1 MVAKDRDCGQC
12 MFKVVDLFCGTG
24 ALSYGLAL
32 GDERF
37 HVVAGI
43 DHDADACETARA
55 NHPNAKILCRSIRD
69 ISAAEFA
76 SEAELDGVDVIV
88 GGPPC
93 QGFSSLRPNRNSN
106 KDDHRN
112 YLYLDFVEYVEFF
125 RPKVF
130 LMENVVGLIGETKG
144 DLLNDIMRDFGN
156 INFDV
161 DFRILNAAHY
171 GVPQKR
177 ERLIMVGVNKDI
189 IASPSL
195 NFPDPTHFFKGRV
208 IGTQRKDKYITN
220 ADHGCRAITVM
231 EAISDLPELSS
242 GQSSDLYAG
251 PPGNAYQEVMRA
263 RGSSRVSLHQ
273 AASHSKKM
281 LDIIK
286 VSGTSK
292 SALPKGLVSS
302 GFSSCYSRMEADQ
315 PATTITVKFTSP
327 ASSKCIHPHQ
337 HRAITPREAARL
349 QSFPDCFQFRGS
361 KTAIA
366 SQLGNAV
373 PPLLSKA
380 IAEMLVKNLEAGI
393 DAR

>member
-1 MVAKDRDCGQC
+1 

-24 ALSYGLAL
+24 ALSYGLSLA
-32 GDERF
+32 DHRF
-37 HVVAGI
+37 HVVAGL
-43 DHDADACETARA
+43 DHDPDACQTARA
-55 NHPNAKILCRSIRD
+55 NHPDAQIICGSIRD

-76 SEAELDGVDVIV
+76 SEAGVSAVDVIV

-112 YLYLDFVEYVEFF
+112 YLYLDFVEYVGFF

-144 DLLNDIMRDFGN
+144 ELLSDILRDFE
-156 INFDV
+156 NFEYEV
-161 DFRILNAAHY
+161 DFRVLNAAHY

-177 ERLIMVGVNKDI
+177 ERLIMVGVNKYLVAKPDLRF
-189 IASPSL
+189 PS
-195 NFPDPTHFFKGRV
+195 PTHYFNGRV
-208 IGTQRKDKYITN
+208 IGTKRKDKYVTN
-220 ADHGCRAITVM
+220 PARGVPALSFM
-231 EAISDLPELSS
+231 EAISDLPAIAA
-242 GQSSDLYAG
+242 GQSSNCYST
-251 PPGNAYQEVMRA
+251 PPSNPFQKMMRE
-263 RGSSRVSLHQ
+263 GSTDTLSLHQ
-273 AASHSKKM
+273 AASHSQKM
-281 LDIIK
+281 LDVIK
-286 VSGTSK
+286 VAGTSK
-292 SALPKGLVSS
+292 SALPEGIVTS
-302 GFSSCYSRMEADQ
+302 GFSSCYSRMEPDQ

-327 ASSKCIHPHQ
+327 ASSKCIHPFQ

-349 QSFPDCFQFRGS
+349 QSFPDCFQFKGS

-380 IAEMLVKNLEAGI
+380 IAPMLVRNLEAS
-393 DAR
+393 ANAE